1 MKRIVIKYMAMLA
14 LLIYIS
20 ACEKNLD
27 LQPLDKVPET
37 SFFKE
42 ANDFKLFANSFYAT
56 FPSPS
61 TIWSSDNES
70 DIFYLS
76 PNLGGGLNGVS
87 NGSYQPSEYD
97 ANWNSSYDLIRN
109 STYLLTNLE
118 SATESVKNTSAVYGA
133 EAYFFRAYAYYNLLK
148 NYGGVPLITKILTL
162 EDEEL
167 FSARATRIE
176 VANQIISDLD
186 KAIAVLA
193 DQSKLSAAD
202 NGRITKGAAL
212 ALKSRVALFEGT
224 WQKFHNGNDATDFLG
239 KALNAAKDVINSVEY
254 ELWDKRSQ
262 LSEDSYRSLFLLDNK
277 QTNLANLTK
286 AANKEYILSNR
297 FDKDLRANSTIIYNN
312 PTRKLADMYLC
323 SDGLPIDKSPLFK
336 GKKNVADEFQNRD
349 IRMRTLF
356 MIIDQRYWDMQQ
368 APWNRNWSNPN
379 NPLTGFLYQAE
390 FGSRTATG
398 YGFNKFN
405 QEVARPNGPNW
416 PIIRYAEI
424 LLNYAE
430 AVYEK
435 NGTISD
441 ADLDFSI
448 NKLKERVGLPKLT
461 NSFTSTNGLNMR
473 EEIRRERSVELTSEG
488 FRYDDLRRWKTAE
501 IEMVKPMLGIKY
513 KGTQFETDPRWAGLT
528 ASFDQ
533 DGYFIVEDAA
543 KRQFDTK
550 KHYLKPLPRRELILN
565 PNLVQNPEW
574 Y

>member
-1 MKRIVIKYMAMLA
+1 MKRIAIKYIALLA

-20 ACEKNLD
+20 ACEKNLN
-27 LQPLDKVPET
+27 LQPLDKLSEK

-42 ANDFKLFANSFYAT
+42 VNDFKLFSNSFYGT

-61 TIWSSDNES
+61 TLWSSDNES

-76 PNLGGGLNGVS
+76 PNLGGGENGIS
-87 NGSYQPSEYD
+87 NGSYQPSDYD
-97 ANWNSSYDLIRN
+97 DNWNSSYELIRN

-118 SATESVKNTSAVYGA
+118 NATESVKNLGVVYGA

-148 NYGGVPLITKILTL
+148 DFGGVPLITKVLTL
-162 EDEEL
+162 EDKEL
-167 FSARATRIE
+167 YSARATRIE

-186 KAIAVLA
+186 KAIAILPN
-193 DQSKLSAAD
+193 QSELSAAD

-239 KALNAAKDVINSVEY
+239 KSLDAAKQVINSAEY

-262 LSEDSYRSLFLLDNK
+262 LSEASYRSLFILDNV

-286 AANKEYILSNR
+286 TANKEYILSNR
-297 FDKDLRANSTIIYNN
+297 FDKDLRPNSTIIYNN

-336 GKKNVADEFQNRD
+336 GKQNVTDEFENRD
-349 IRMRTLF
+349 VRMRTLF
-356 MIIDQRYWDMQQ
+356 MIVDQRYWDMQQ

-379 NPLTGFLYQAE
+379 DPSTGFLYQAE
-390 FGSRTATG
+390 FGTRTATG

-405 QEVARPNGPNW
+405 MEVARPNGPDW
-416 PIIRYAEI
+416 PIIRYTEV

-461 NSFTSTNGLNMR
+461 NTFAIANGLNMR
-473 EEIRRERSVELTSEG
+473 EEIRRERSIELVSEG

-501 IEMVKPMLGIKY
+501 IEMPKPMLGIKY
-513 KGTQFETDPRWAGLT
+513 KGTQFETDPRWAGFSG
-528 ASFDQ
+528 SFDQ

-543 KRQFDTK
+543 KRQFDPK

-574 Y
+574 